1 MKTLT
6 YKNVT
11 RFSLPV
17 VIKTADGAR
26 TASFNLPPQ
35 QTVDL
40 LETQVTGDVRVK
52 TKNGLLKL
60 VSEEVAETTTTE
72 FLKVPKAVP
81 VSPKPSASAY
91 TQPSKKT
98 SNRDVTITTK
108 EKD

>member
-1 MKTLT
+1 MNKLT

-40 LETQVTGDVRVK
+40 FETQITGDVRVK

-60 VSEEVAETTTTE
+60 VSEEVAVTTTTE

-81 VSPKPSASAY
+81 VSPKPAPY
-91 TQPSKKT
+91 TSTSKRA